1 MFFVVAILLNYMRS
15 SGSNRKFYAKKN
27 QNTSMRIISYFSS
40 LAVSLVVAGTVAAA
54 AQQNRLEADQVVQS
68 DTGRSHCVIDRLVQ
82 NSSDSVEGNSAGL
95 NPERISMLNW
105 NVYKG
110 KRANWT
116 TDFKRYTHK
125 HDLVIIQEAHLGD
138 ELKAMLDAGHQ
149 YWILNEAFHYA
160 DRATGVMTA
169 SRVKPAYSCGQRTVE
184 PWIRF
189 PKTSLVSYYPIEG
202 MGQQL
207 LVANIHGVNFTLGV
221 GAYKV
226 QIEKLYDVIKRHDGP
241 VILAGDFN
249 TWSDG
254 RMRIVNDLA
263 DRLAL
268 ESLDY
273 TNHNRTS
280 VFGNALDHVFYRGL
294 DPVEHDTWHVTSS
307 DHNPTRVS
315 FSVSYDA
322 QNDED
327 LAAIES
333 DDEDDSC

>member
-1 MFFVVAILLNYMRS
+1 MRL
-15 SGSNRKFYAKKN
+15 
-27 QNTSMRIISYFSS
+27 ISYFSS
-40 LAVSLVVAGTVAAA
+40 LVVPLVVAGTVAAA
-54 AQQNRLEADQVVQS
+54 AQQSRFEADQVVQD
-68 DTGRSHCVIDRLVQ
+68 DTDRSQCVVDGLVQ
-82 NSSDSVEGNSAGL
+82 NGAVAADVSPVGL

-110 KRANWT
+110 QRDNWT
-116 TDFKRYTHK
+116 RDFQRYTYK
-125 HDLVIIQEAHLGD
+125 HDLVIIQEAHLGE
-138 ELKAMLDAGHQ
+138 ELKSMLDAGHQ
-149 YWILNEAFHYA
+149 YWTMNEAFHYA

-169 SRVKPAYSCGQRTVE
+169 SRVRPAYSCGQRTVE
-184 PWIRF
+184 PLIRF
-189 PKTSLVSYYPIEG
+189 PKTALVSYYPIEG
-202 MGQQL
+202 MDQQL

-221 GAYKV
+221 GAYKE
-226 QIEKLYDVIKRHDGP
+226 QIGKLYDVIKRHDGP

-249 TWSDG
+249 TWSDS

-315 FSVSYDA
+315 FSVSYEA
-322 QNDED
+322 TYSED
-327 LAAIES
+327 LAAMES